1 MSRDTRDLLVCL
13 AVAVLVVMPVALLWP
28 GLVYQRA
35 FPGRPVLAWPVRVD
49 GAGPEMAQV
58 AMLTIRPPGG
68 RVKTEGWGL
77 GMSPLPRGWRL
88 RDTGMSARVFES
100 AEGDTGVEVVV
111 VGRDTVGG
119 RWGAAAGSARWVNG
133 VVAAMNEREGRQ

>member
-1 MSRDTRDLLVCL
+1 MSRDTRDLAVGL
-13 AVAVLVVMPVALLWP
+13 AVAVLVVMPAALLVHWIP
-28 GLVYQRA
+28 YRLIY
-35 FPGRPVLAWPVRVD
+35 PGRPVFAGPVAQAV
-49 GAGPEMAQV
+49 AAPEMAQV
-58 AMLTIRPPGG
+58 AMLTIRPAGG
-68 RVKTEGWGL
+68 PVKTEVWVL

-88 RDTGMSARVFES
+88 RDTGMSARMFES

>member
-1 MSRDTRDLLVCL
+1 MSDGARDLAVGL
-13 AVAVLVVMPVALLWP
+13 AVAVLVVMPVALMVHWIPYRLI
-28 GLVYQRA
+28 Y
-35 FPGRPVLAWPVRVD
+35 PGRPVFMSSLDAVKL
-49 GAGPEMAQV
+49 PEMAQV

-68 RVKTEGWGL
+68 RVKTEVWVL
-77 GMSPLPRGWRL
+77 GMEPLPRGWRL